1 MYAIIAGSG
10 RLSSGLAR
18 ALSMEG
24 HDVVIVAE
32 DIDHERLANEFDG
45 VTVNGSPTDE
55 EVLQKAGIS
64 KAQLVVAATADDN
77 INVMVV
83 QMAKEIYRV
92 PLTLARI
99 SDPDRETFYRSLG
112 LTTVC
117 PTTTGINQI
126 LGMVQGSF
134 FSSLPGSIDVDLIG
148 LKPSTEWI
156 GKKIDEID
164 VPDGRKLIGTA
175 NHGRLAGADHKTV
188 IGRDDTLIFT
198 RNHRS

>member
-1 MYAIIAGSG
+1 MHAIVAGSG
-10 RLSSGLAR
+10 RLSCGLAK
-18 ALSMEG
+18 ALCIEG

-32 DIDHERLANEFDG
+32 DIDHGRLGSEFDG
-45 VTVNGSPTDE
+45 VTVDGTPTDE
-55 EVLQKAGIS
+55 EALLKAGIA

-77 INVMVV
+77 VNVMIV

-99 SDPDRETFYRSLG
+99 SDPDREKFYRSLG
-112 LTTVC
+112 LATVC

-126 LGMVQGSF
+126 LGLIQRSF

-148 LKPSTEWI
+148 LKPSPEWI
-156 GKKIDEID
+156 GRKVAEIE
-164 VPDGRKLIGTA
+164 VPDGRKLIGIA
-175 NHGRLAGADHKTV
+175 GHGRLADADRKKV
-188 IGRDDTLIFT
+188 IGKDDTLIFT